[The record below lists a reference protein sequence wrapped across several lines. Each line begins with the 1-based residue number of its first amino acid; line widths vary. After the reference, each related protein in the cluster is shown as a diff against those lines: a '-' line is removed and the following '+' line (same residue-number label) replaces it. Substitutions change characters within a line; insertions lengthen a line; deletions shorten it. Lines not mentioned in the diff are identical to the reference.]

1 MTESKIAYYEGSL
14 RPVIEYEG
22 ENTEMFSIID
32 GYTNWLDTSSGIT
45 RVKLD
50 AVESIIIEDRVE
62 KYDPYTVSIHTT
74 SSAYTVRFD
83 SAREAEAW
91 GRWFAS
97 TVASHQNKNNILRTM
112 EKLTL
117 HN

>member
-1 MTESKIAYYEGSL
+1 MTESKIAYYEGEL
-14 RPVIEYEG
+14 RPQILYEG
-22 ENTEMFSIID
+22 DDSELFTIID

-50 AVESIIIEDRVE
+50 AVESIIIEDRIE

-91 GRWFAS
+91 GRWFAG
-97 TVASHQNKNNILRTM
+97 TVASHQNNKYLRTTD
-112 EKLTL
+112 KLTL